1 VQRIRAEDHLFVAV
15 VAVTAVGYLLASSP
29 LVGTDNA
36 GWARHI
42 VADTPRQ
49 IWASSHFG
57 QVLNYLVLEGLAW
70 LDPAVTAFTAMRLV
84 SYGMGL
90 LYVAALALLATTSP
104 GRGRIAFFIIGALSP
119 LTVFLHGEEE
129 IPYYPFPVLLL
140 VAALWRRAGRAQGV
154 KQGGAL
160 SALGGLAAAFHG
172 VGLFF
177 LPGIAA
183 LGWGTGSARRSAHER
198 VRATLD
204 SMVMFFGPTGA
215 LFVFYV
221 LAFPVVSIFPG
232 DAGGGG
238 QRTLF
243 VPLFGTIAAFHEFRA
258 YSFFSLTHL
267 QDVALLVVMGA
278 PALLVLAAWA
288 VARGRSVAMQDLS
301 SASSD
306 QGSRQRVSHWRIT
319 SLDPP
324 RLMAALVH
332 HGVATQPLTDAVDVE
347 VAGDVAASELL
358 AVLVGDGIPITA
370 FAPSYGALETAYLAA
385 TEDRQ

>member
-1 VQRIRAEDHLFVAV
+1 MAV
-15 VAVTAVGYLLASSP
+15 VAVTAVGYLLASGP

-70 LDPAVTAFTAMRLV
+70 LDPGVTAFTAMRLV

-119 LTVFLHGEEE
+119 ITVFLHGEEE

-140 VAALWRRAGRAQGV
+140 VAALWRRAGRAQGAER
-154 KQGGAL
+154 GGAL
-160 SALGGLAAAFHG
+160 AALGGLAAAFHG

-183 LGWGTGSARRSAHER
+183 LGWGAGSARRSARER
-198 VRATLD
+198 VLATLD

-243 VPLFGTIAAFHEFRA
+243 VPLFGTIPAFHEFRA

-267 QDVALLVVMGA
+267 QDVALVVVMGA

-288 VARGRSVAMQDLS
+288 VARGRSVAAQLRADAPLWVLAGCGLVFVTFFYPGVSVFVTQSILVPALS
-301 SASSD
+301 LA
-306 QGSRQRVSHWRIT
+306 QV
-319 SLDPP
+319 L
-324 RLMAALVH
+324 AALTLVSADSAPWRRSFPALLL
-332 HGVATQPLTDAVDVE
+332 VT
-347 VAGDVAASELL
+347 VAA
-358 AVLVGDGIPITA
+358 TA
-370 FAPSYGALETAYLAA
+370 FDWAHAGTNA
-385 TEDRQ
+385 TTF